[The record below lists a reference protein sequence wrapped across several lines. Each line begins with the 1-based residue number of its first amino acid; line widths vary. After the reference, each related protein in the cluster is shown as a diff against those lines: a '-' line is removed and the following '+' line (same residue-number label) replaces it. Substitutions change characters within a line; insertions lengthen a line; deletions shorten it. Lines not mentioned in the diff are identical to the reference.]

1 MVKRTT
7 KKLKK
12 YKKRIQKLKFQNNE
26 CIEYGN
32 NADSSKD
39 EDGSYDISDIESDEG
54 LDVEGDLFFDA
65 LNDEP
70 LNESDDDSS
79 IERAR

>member
-12 YKKRIQKLKFQNNE
+12 YKKRIRKLQFQNNE

-39 EDGSYDISDIESDEG
+39 GACDISDIESDEG